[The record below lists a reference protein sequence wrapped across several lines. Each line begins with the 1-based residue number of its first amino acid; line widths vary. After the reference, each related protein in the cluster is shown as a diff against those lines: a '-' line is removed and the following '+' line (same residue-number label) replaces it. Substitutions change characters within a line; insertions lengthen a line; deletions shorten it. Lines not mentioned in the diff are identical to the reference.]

1 VWPVTGE
8 FPALRPSLLTRG
20 APLSAGHPAWKGD
33 IVAQP
38 VVHFEIIGKDPEKLR
53 GYFGELFGWEY
64 DTSSPVAEEVS
75 EPANYGFVN
84 RPTTSDGTG
93 IPGGVGG
100 GAGYEGHAIFYVGV
114 PSVEAALQKAE
125 SLGGQRQMGPV
136 RAPTGLVVGH
146 FTDPE
151 GHLIGVAGS
160 A

>member
-1 VWPVTGE
+1 
-8 FPALRPSLLTRG
+8 
-20 APLSAGHPAWKGD
+20 
-33 IVAQP
+33 VAQP
-38 VVHFEIIGKDPEKLR
+38 VVHFEIIGKNPEKLR

-84 RPTTSDGTG
+84 RATTSDGTG

-100 GAGYEGHAIFYVGV
+100 GAGYDGHAIFYVGV
-114 PSVEAALQKAE
+114 ADVEAALQKAE
-125 SLGGQRQMGPV
+125 SLGGQRRMGPV